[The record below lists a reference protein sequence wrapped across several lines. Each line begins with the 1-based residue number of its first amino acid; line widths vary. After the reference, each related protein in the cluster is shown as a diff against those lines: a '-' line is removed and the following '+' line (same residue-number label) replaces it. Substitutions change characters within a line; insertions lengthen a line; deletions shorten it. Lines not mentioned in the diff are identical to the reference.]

1 VTRKN
6 ESLKYQ
12 PISIFVCQLSSGVC
26 LDGLF
31 APCSI
36 SAYGAEQAYG
46 ETHTLLAT
54 NHQVFPEPVK
64 SVRSTVWDALYIVID
79 QKRSLDFWGVV
90 DKEWVSSVYTPFIEG
105 LKKMVPEHLQTK
117 KYPFI
122 WDFGTH
128 VERVVREALMGNS
141 EKELEELARSFSFE
155 KCVKRDGL
163 NVILQRDGQREG
175 EEKI

>member
-1 VTRKN
+1 M
-6 ESLKYQ
+6 
-12 PISIFVCQLSSGVC
+12 
-26 LDGLF
+26 
-31 APCSI
+31 

-90 DKEWVSSVYTPFIEG
+90 DKEGVSSVYTPFIEG

-122 WDFGTH
+122 WDFGRH
-128 VERVVREALMGNS
+128 VERVVRETLMSETLMSEYLGWDFAELFEGKS

-175 EEKI
+175 EQKI